1 MENLEEKSAAGNV
14 VGKKDAGKKYICK
27 TCNKGFKHQ
36 RSCGKA
42 KALICKKCNSL
53 FKRNDAL
60 KGHQLKC
67 ESKPQTSQCQK
78 CNKTFLKSA
87 TSFSLESKFT

>member
-1 MENLEEKSAAGNV
+1 MENLESSVEKSAAANVEESAAGNV

-27 TCNKGFKHQ
+27 TCNKGLKHHSSHSRHQ

-53 FKRNDAL
+53 L
-60 KGHQLKC
+60 K
-67 ESKPQTSQCQK
+67 
-78 CNKTFLKSA
+78 
-87 TSFSLESKFT
+87 